1 MLVLLR
7 NYRRSFWPSAPQN
20 SLTRSN
26 DVSVNLYSPGPIAPT
41 RGDNNSTS
49 GQHNLEIDDEWTEVN
64 GIRKRRQRQ
73 CEVCTIRK
81 TVRTKLRQGHY
92 QNNGLTCNEIWRQ
105 LWRNETERR
114 QPRCGRGIQMGARK
128 ETFQHRR
135 SGRRRNASNGINHS
149 GEDREATSDT
159 VVEKCAD
166 GCNDEEDDA
175 GYEEG
180 DDKEMPTRAEE
191 VSDGS
196 EGGSGE
202 EAGDDAAL

>member
-1 MLVLLR
+1 M
-7 NYRRSFWPSAPQN
+7 
-20 SLTRSN
+20 
-26 DVSVNLYSPGPIAPT
+26 
-41 RGDNNSTS
+41 
-49 GQHNLEIDDEWTEVN
+49 
-64 GIRKRRQRQ
+64 
-73 CEVCTIRK
+73 
-81 TVRTKLRQGHY
+81 RQGHY

-105 LWRNETERR
+105 LWRNETERP
-114 QPRCGRGIQMGARK
+114 QPRCGRGIQMRAP
-128 ETFQHRR
+128 E
-135 SGRRRNASNGINHS
+135 RNIPTQKN

-166 GCNDEEDDA
+166 GCNDEEEDA

-202 EAGDDAAL
+202 EAGDDAALQ